1 MAQLYSYWVRPE
13 DMVRSKAWRLGYE
26 SFRLGKPPDY
36 LGPRAKAL
44 AYEYGRLTA
53 AYLQGQGHHLRR
65 VTPTRP
71 VNEAYVLDLAAALEN
86 AAFASVRPVPF
97 S

>member
-13 DMVRSKAWRLGYE
+13 DMIRSRAWRMGYE
-26 SFRLGKPPDY
+26 SYRLGEPPDY
-36 LGPRAKAL
+36 LGPRAKSL

-53 AYLQGQGHHLRR
+53 AYLIGEGVRLRR

-71 VNEAYVLDLAAALEN
+71 VNDAYVPDLAAALER
-86 AAFASVRPVPF
+86 AVVASAC
-97 S
+97 